1 MEKLNEKELIKML
14 MIAVQNSIEYFV
26 INKDEELIAKIPKLQ
41 QAYQQKEEMIKL
53 FHSPL
58 GHMTKYDPEEEW
70 IRIK

>member
-1 MEKLNEKELIKML
+1 MEKLDEKELIKML

-26 INKDEELIAKIPKLQ
+26 INKDEEFMAKIPKLQ
-41 QAYQQKEEMIKL
+41 QAYQQIEGMIKL

-58 GHMTKYDPEEEW
+58 GHMIKNNPEEEW